1 MIARQSSDLLVKLQP
16 MRALILTFLCAAL
29 LASCGDE
36 PSAAEPFVPIQG
48 ASLDGSEDL
57 PEELPE
63 EPPAVAAEQPTE
75 VAVAEP
81 ALEVEI
87 EVPEP
92 EPEPEGPAEVSFWDL
107 SLYELDVE
115 AMLDALLNPEEYDE
129 EEHEELAFPE
139 EIATLNGG
147 EVSIKGYMIPG
158 KMERGNV
165 RDFMLVRDL
174 LGCCFGGA
182 PLPDEWVDVVMHED
196 ADAEYY
202 QYIPVR
208 VTGTFSLGGK
218 QDKAGFARG
227 VYKMQAIQV
236 DEPD

>member
-1 MIARQSSDLLVKLQP
+1 
-16 MRALILTFLCAAL
+16 MRALIPTLLCTVL
-29 LASCGDE
+29 LASCGDD

-48 ASLDGSEDL
+48 AALDGSED
-57 PEELPE
+57 
-63 EPPAVAAEQPTE
+63 Q
-75 VAVAEP
+75 
-81 ALEVEI
+81 
-87 EVPEP
+87 PEP
-92 EPEPEGPAEVSFWDL
+92 EPEPEVEPVAVAEPVAEQPPVVAPPAPGPEGPIEVSFWDL
-107 SLYELDVE
+107 SLYELDVD

-139 EIATLNGG
+139 EIARLDGG